1 MQNDSTLIFDLDG
14 TISDPSM
21 GIHRCMNH
29 ALHFYGFP
37 EVSTQ
42 TALATIGPPL
52 DEAFSKFQPNANQSV
67 IADLVA
73 KYRERYAQLGFA
85 ENTIYPG
92 IEVAVHTLSQRGV
105 RMGVCTSKRA
115 DFAEKILS
123 MFGLLKYFSFVDGG
137 DVGIKKFQQ
146 LANLLAVG
154 EIDQS
159 SVMIGDRDVDISSAK
174 ANGLGS
180 VGVLWGFGDREE
192 LETAGADRILSN
204 TSELYQID
212 VAQQRGKLT

>member
-1 MQNDSTLIFDLDG
+1 MQNVSTLIFDLDG

-42 TALATIGPPL
+42 TVLATIGPPL
-52 DEAFSKFQPNANQSV
+52 DETFSKLQPSADQKT
-67 IADLVA
+67 IAELVV

-92 IEVAVHTLSQRGV
+92 IEETLHTFQKRGV

-123 MFGLLKYFSFVDGG
+123 MFGLLRYFSFVDGG
-137 DVGIKKFQQ
+137 DVGIKKRAQ
-146 LANLLAVG
+146 LASLLAAG
-154 EIDQS
+154 QIDQS
-159 SVMIGDRDVDISSAK
+159 SVMIGDREVDISSAK

-180 VGVLWGFGDREE
+180 VGVLWGFGDRGE
-192 LETAGADRILSN
+192 LEAAGADIILSN
-204 TSELYQID
+204 TSELCQIEISD
-212 VAQQRGKLT
+212 NGSQ